1 MMSKTQAYNICKHIK
16 EIMEDRHGID
26 SSYAEALGI
35 VIDREE
41 QPDKWT
47 YLGFNGFGEERWVHQ
62 GCQCDNYVYTWVD
75 CPYDYCPGCG
85 KRMIMV

>member
-16 EIMEDRHGID
+16 EIMEDRHGSD

-41 QPDKWT
+41 QPDEWM
-47 YLGFNGFGEERWVHQ
+47 YLGFNGFGEERWAHYVPTGCHQ
-62 GCQCDNYVYTWVD
+62 VVD
-75 CPYDYCPGCG
+75 VTYDYCPGCG
-85 KRMIMV
+85 KRMLWRSR